1 MAKIKPDSK
10 IYQEKAK
17 MTLSEVIPKFLFDKN
32 STYGSYFDY
41 TEYMWSQKDQPE
53 ILQIFFED
61 LIMVSS
67 CKCFELFLCSNKV
80 SDSKR

>member
-10 IYQEKAK
+10 MYQEKAK

-61 LIMVSS
+61 LILVSLY
-67 CKCFELFLCSNKV
+67 KCLELVFCSKKINE
-80 SDSKR
+80 SRR